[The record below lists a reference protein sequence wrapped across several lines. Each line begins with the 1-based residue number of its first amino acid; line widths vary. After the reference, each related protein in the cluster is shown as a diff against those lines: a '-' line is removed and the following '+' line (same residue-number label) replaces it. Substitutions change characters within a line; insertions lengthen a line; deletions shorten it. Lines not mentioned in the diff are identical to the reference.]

1 MKHLVYS
8 LFLLSI
14 SSSLGAITIS
24 EIAPVH
30 FGSVSA
36 QSGLTCTMSEFGV
49 ISGACDTTDIDITL
63 GEVLVTNLPRNGN
76 VEVMITGSTNTALQY
91 APIAEL
97 TGAKGGTVLLYDNQ
111 PVNVTVKGNG
121 ADFTITV
128 FGTLTLQNDLSLSGA
143 YTADYTLEV
152 NQL

>member
-1 MKHLVYS
+1 
-8 LFLLSI
+8 
-14 SSSLGAITIS
+14 
-24 EIAPVH
+24 
-30 FGSVSA
+30 
-36 QSGLTCTMSEFGV
+36 MSEFGV